1 MSQTFSSLNCGRAS
15 NFYSAPSTPTCSSSL
30 SSRASSI
37 NNRLNRSSSSSA
49 NRSSDSTPLSS
60 RENRET
66 MQQVIAGLAACQ
78 RTVEELLQSVKSSN
92 ERIEKL
98 TDKVNALDDK
108 VKTLSH
114 TDLEDADESR
124 SGNGRAKKRKRPK
137 SSLVVQEEVHKLH
150 NSRDTTKQYRGKEV
164 VSSVHNKKVTQLI
177 VEELCHQP
185 GRGFARA
192 VVEKTAKKYHE
203 HIRRS
208 ALGKITDEIRM
219 KKRINLR
226 KERKYERRKCQV
238 KDEKEAH
245 AFSKLTKEHMST
257 DDDANSSE
265 GEEGWVSRP
274 PSYRSQLLT
283 HFLNKLDKRYQKAES
298 SVNKRWKRTN
308 ARQGEKS
315 EKEPPNGTPKW
326 ALSDEW
332 KALLEQ
338 RKEEAQRNDADSEE
352 EEDDNMREEEAE
364 DGESSG
370 EDTEWEETEN

>member
-1 MSQTFSSLNCGRAS
+1 MSQTFSSLNRGRAS
-15 NFYSAPSTPTCSSSL
+15 NFYSAPSTPTCSSSS

-78 RTVEELLQSVKSSN
+78 RTVKELLQSVKSSN

-98 TDKVNALDDK
+98 TDKANALDDK
-108 VKTLSH
+108 VKTLSR
-114 TDLEDADESR
+114 TDLEDADESS
-124 SGNGRAKKRKRPK
+124 SGNGRAKERKRPK
-137 SSLVVQEEVHKLH
+137 SFLVVQEEVHKLH
-150 NSRDTTKQYRGKEV
+150 NSRDTTKQYREKEV

-177 VEELCHQP
+177 VEELCRQP

-352 EEDDNMREEEAE
+352 EEDA
-364 DGESSG
+364 
-370 EDTEWEETEN
+370 T

>member
-1 MSQTFSSLNCGRAS
+1 
-15 NFYSAPSTPTCSSSL
+15 
-30 SSRASSI
+30 
-37 NNRLNRSSSSSA
+37 
-49 NRSSDSTPLSS
+49 
-60 RENRET
+60 
-66 MQQVIAGLAACQ
+66 
-78 RTVEELLQSVKSSN
+78 
-92 ERIEKL
+92 
-98 TDKVNALDDK
+98 
-108 VKTLSH
+108 
-114 TDLEDADESR
+114 
-124 SGNGRAKKRKRPK
+124 
-137 SSLVVQEEVHKLH
+137 
-150 NSRDTTKQYRGKEV
+150 
-164 VSSVHNKKVTQLI
+164 
-177 VEELCHQP
+177 
-185 GRGFARA
+185 
-192 VVEKTAKKYHE
+192 
-203 HIRRS
+203 
-208 ALGKITDEIRM
+208 M

-338 RKEEAQRNDADSEE
+338 RNEEAQRNDADSEE